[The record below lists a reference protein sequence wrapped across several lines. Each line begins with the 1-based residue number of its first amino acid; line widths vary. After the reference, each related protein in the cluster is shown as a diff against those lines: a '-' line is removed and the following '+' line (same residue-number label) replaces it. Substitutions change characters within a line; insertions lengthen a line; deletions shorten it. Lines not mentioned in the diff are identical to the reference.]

1 MTAARQSD
9 APAGISGAVWRR
21 GRVSLLVSP
30 RTLAVCAGLLLLL
43 LLLAAF
49 AMTAGRIDISVAQ
62 ILHAILGDGDGGP
75 GDRIIRN
82 IRLPRTLTAI
92 FVGAALGVSGAIFQS
107 VSRNALGSP
116 DIIGCTTGAASGA
129 LLQIV
134 LFDPAPTAVA
144 FAAIAGGIA
153 ASLLVYLLAV
163 KGGTL
168 RGYRLI
174 LTGIGVGSVLSA
186 LNGFLL
192 VKGDLDNAVMANLWL
207 AGSVQSRTWMHL
219 IPVMIGVAV
228 LLPVVLLCARKLTM
242 MEMGDDMA
250 CLLGI
255 RVERVR
261 LLMILCAVVLA
272 ALATGATGPIAFVAL
287 AAPQLVTRLTRSR
300 KLPVISAALM
310 GACLLLLADLI
321 TLLLPLTVAVPVGRM
336 TGILGGVYLLWLLNR
351 MRRF

>member
-1 MTAARQSD
+1 M
-9 APAGISGAVWRR
+9 
-21 GRVSLLVSP
+21 
-30 RTLAVCAGLLLLL
+30 CAGLLLLL

-116 DIIGCTTGAASGA
+116 ILSAAP
-129 LLQIV
+129 
-134 LFDPAPTAVA
+134 PAPPAR
-144 FAAIAGGIA
+144 AAADRPVRPCADGRRLRRDSGRHRRLAAGLSAGGER
-153 ASLLVYLLAV
+153 
-163 KGGTL
+163 GTL

-174 LTGIGVGSVLSA
+174 LTGIGVGAVLSA

-287 AAPQLVTRLTRSR
+287 AAPQLVARLTRSR

-310 GACLLLLADLI
+310 GSCLLLLADLI

-336 TGILGGVYLLWLLNR
+336 TGIIGAFIYSGC
-351 MRRF
+351 